1 MQLIF
6 DVASGLKGLGLLAD
20 LCGLH
25 SAPSGRDFGIKAIK
39 HARSNHSKAKYSL
52 ARRRFYEAAFI
63 RVRADTW
70 VINISNLLA
79 RADIISPG
87 LQHLYRLG

>member
-25 SAPSGRDFGIKAIK
+25 SAPRGKNFEIK
-39 HARSNHSKAKYSL
+39 SDKACAVLSPQNKIFSC
-52 ARRRFYEAAFI
+52 AAE
-63 RVRADTW
+63 V
-70 VINISNLLA
+70 L
-79 RADIISPG
+79 
-87 LQHLYRLG
+87 

>member
-25 SAPSGRDFGIKAIK
+25 SAPRGRDFETKAIK
-39 HARSNHSKAKYSL
+39 HARSHHPKTKYSL
-52 ARRRFYEAAFI
+52 A
-63 RVRADTW
+63 
-70 VINISNLLA
+70 
-79 RADIISPG
+79 
-87 LQHLYRLG
+87 